1 MDALRPAPLT
11 RLRPGHWIAID
22 AVITVVLLFVSG
34 GPADLVDVPRWA
46 AAVIVALAVLP
57 AAARRRWPRT
67 VLALTAAGWAAV
79 AALSFSV
86 GPPLALAFV
95 MYLIPVRQ
103 TRTEALRLLAGSL
116 VVTAAGVIAF
126 GLVRHGSYG
135 TGGMRAAAGLGL
147 ESGLLIVGAWMIGY
161 LVRLQRAYAARLRE
175 QDDRQAR
182 EALAEARRANS
193 EERLRIARELHDVV
207 AHSMSLIAV
216 QAGVA
221 NYVVGEHPEEA
232 ARALSSIEDT
242 SRGALREMRAL
253 LGVLRAEGDE
263 GLVPAPGL
271 ADLKGLVDRT
281 AEAGVRVELDVRG
294 DRPRLSAG
302 LDLAAYRVVQEAVTN
317 VIKHAATDRC
327 RVTVSYVADALDLEI
342 TDGGAGPAGPGS
354 GGGPRPDRDAGAR
367 RHVRRRAQRR
377 SAPRRR
383 FPGRRPIPADG
394 HRGVTIRV
402 LVADDQALVRG
413 SFRILVDTAPDLTSV
428 GEAANGAEA
437 VELARSEKPD
447 LVLMDIRMPG
457 VDGIEATRQIT
468 ADPQTSAA
476 RVLILTTFDLD
487 EYVFAALR
495 AGASGFL
502 LKDTPPADLL
512 AAIRIVAAGDA
523 LLAPGVTRRL
533 IAEFTRRPEPAQ
545 RPAAAL
551 EEVTEREREV
561 LTLIALGL
569 SNTEIAAHLH
579 VSLSTAKTHVGRL
592 LMKLAARDR
601 AQLVIAA
608 YEGGLVGRG

>member
-1 MDALRPAPLT
+1 M
-11 RLRPGHWIAID
+11 AID
-22 AVITVVLLFVSG
+22 AVIAVLLLFVSG
-34 GPADLVDVPRWA
+34 GPADIADLPRWA

-57 AAARRRWPRT
+57 AATRRRWPRT
-67 VLALTAAGWAAV
+67 VLALTAAGWASV

-86 GPPLALAFV
+86 EPPLALAFV
-95 MYLIPVRQ
+95 MYLIPVRLA
-103 TRTEALRLLAGSL
+103 RTEALRLLAGSL

-126 GLVRHGSYG
+126 GLVRHGVYG

-161 LVRLQRAYAARLRE
+161 LVRLQRVYAAGVRE
-175 QDDRQAR
+175 QGDRQAR
-182 EALAEARRANS
+182 EELAEARRANS
-193 EERLRIARELHDVV
+193 EERLRIARELHNVV

-232 ARALSSIEDT
+232 ARALSSIEET

-263 GLVPAPGL
+263 ALVPAPGL

-342 TDGGAGPAGPGS
+342 TDGGAGPGPARPGRPGS

-367 RHVRRRAQRR
+367 RHVRRGAQRR
-377 SAPRRR
+377 SAPWRR

-428 GEAANGAEA
+428 GEAASGAEA

-447 LVLMDIRMPG
+447 VVLMDIRMPS

-468 ADPQTSAA
+468 ADPQTSAV